1 MDIRISDESDEL
13 LDTGGGLRK
22 AVSLFRA
29 DEPILIHN
37 VDILSNVDLPKF
49 YRQSAENAA
58 TLLVS
63 KRKTK
68 RYLLFDDKM
77 RLVGWTNV
85 ETGEVRSP
93 YTELDVSRCRKF
105 AFAGIHTFSPVLSRM
120 MDRWPVKF
128 SIIDFYLYAVNR
140 APIYGYLQS
149 DLRLMDVGK
158 TVTLTE
164 ADDFLKTI

>member
-1 MDIRISDESDEL
+1 
-13 LDTGGGLRK
+13 
-22 AVSLFRA
+22 
-29 DEPILIHN
+29 
-37 VDILSNVDLPKF
+37 
-49 YRQSAENAA
+49 
-58 TLLVS
+58 
-63 KRKTK
+63 
-68 RYLLFDDKM
+68 
-77 RLVGWTNV
+77 
-85 ETGEVRSP
+85 
-93 YTELDVSRCRKF
+93 
-105 AFAGIHTFSPVLSRM
+105 M